1 MDNQFQ
7 SANPSIV
14 KSIRQRE
21 LLNAWLRA
29 LRKPKPLPSLLD
41 FKPDRINDDELAD
54 MMGFNVEGD
63 GETARYVITHEG
75 TRLTA
80 TYGNEHVDP
89 AERTN
94 RYLDDAIGPDRYARV
109 VPSYRACIALKRP
122 TYSVAMVRDPD
133 GKDVSYERLLLPFG
147 PERAGRADRRFLQ
160 GDQHR
165 RRLQSQQSD
174 GAQAQQ
180 HSGRRH
186 QRRHRSGHRAP
197 AGHPAGR
204 CGRNRLAGYFFA
216 VTSSPSLPW
225 HRSPA

>member
-1 MDNQFQ
+1 VDNQFQ

-80 TYGNEHVDP
+80 TYGNDHVDP

-94 RYLDDAIGPDRYARV
+94 RYLDDAIGPDRYGRV
-109 VPSYRACIALKRP
+109 VPSYRACIALRRP
-122 TYSVAMVRDPD
+122 TYSVSTVRDPD

-147 PERAGRADRRFLQ
+147 PNDRVEQIVGSYKAISIEGGFKVNNLM
-160 GDQHR
+160 GITPHSVPVAVVNAVIDQEITR
-165 RRLQSQQSD
+165 RPI
-174 GAQAQQ
+174 A
-180 HSGRRH
+180 
-186 QRRHRSGHRAP
+186 
-197 AGHPAGR
+197 
-204 CGRNRLAGYFFA
+204 
-216 VTSSPSLPW
+216 LPDDIFEVI
-225 HRSPA
+225 

>member
-1 MDNQFQ
+1 VDSQFR
-7 SANPSIV
+7 SADPSIV

-41 FKPDRINDDELAD
+41 FKPDRINDDELSD

-109 VPSYRACIALKRP
+109 VPSYRACIAMRRP
-122 TYSVAMVRDPD
+122 AYSVSMVRDPD

-147 PERAGRADRRFLQ
+147 PADRVEQ
-160 GDQHR
+160 IVGTYKAI
-165 RRLQSQQSD
+165 SID
-174 GAQAQQ
+174 G
-180 HSGRRH
+180 GFKVNNLM
-186 QRRHRSGHRAP
+186 GLKP
-197 AGHPAGR
+197 
-204 CGRNRLAGYFFA
+204 N
-216 VTSSPSLPW
+216 SLPVVIINAVIDQEIA
-225 HRSPA
+225 RRPIALPDDIVEIV

>member
-1 MDNQFQ
+1 VDNQFQ

-80 TYGNEHVDP
+80 TYGNDHVDP

-94 RYLDDAIGPDRYARV
+94 RYLDDAIGPDRYGRV

-147 PERAGRADRRFLQ
+147 PNERVEQIVGSYKAISFDGGFKVNNLMGLKPNSIPVVVINAVIDQNIARR
-160 GDQHR
+160 
-165 RRLQSQQSD
+165 
-174 GAQAQQ
+174 
-180 HSGRRH
+180 
-186 QRRHRSGHRAP
+186 P
-197 AGHPAGR
+197 
-204 CGRNRLAGYFFA
+204 
-216 VTSSPSLPW
+216 VTPPDDVVEIV
-225 HRSPA
+225 

>member
-1 MDNQFQ
+1 MDARFQ
-7 SANPSIV
+7 SADPSIV

-41 FKPDRINDDELAD
+41 FKPDRINDDELSD

-75 TRLTA
+75 ARLTA

-89 AERTN
+89 AKRTN
-94 RYLDDAIGPDRYARV
+94 RYLDNAIGPDRYGRV

-122 TYSVAMVRDPD
+122 TYSISMVRDGD

-147 PERAGRADRRFLQ
+147 PADRVEQIVGTYKAISIDGGFKVNNLM
-160 GDQHR
+160 GIKPHSVPAVVINAVIDQEIAR
-165 RRLQSQQSD
+165 RPI
-174 GAQAQQ
+174 A
-180 HSGRRH
+180 
-186 QRRHRSGHRAP
+186 
-197 AGHPAGR
+197 
-204 CGRNRLAGYFFA
+204 
-216 VTSSPSLPW
+216 LPDDIVEVV
-225 HRSPA
+225 